1 MSVHSSCT
9 LSLLDSWTSN
19 LWFFQGQTLHR
30 GMILLLLFC
39 RTLSSGSSSLPFI
52 FLWTFSLAFFSV
64 LLWWIKKISAVLL
77 SSQTTSSLVSLSHNL
92 AVLSFYPNIFTSETL
107 VSLIAGKM
115 AIKIQWF
122 RDTDSALSPAVR
134 VQYHL
139 T

>member
-1 MSVHSSCT
+1 MMFIHSYCT
-9 LSLLDSWTSN
+9 LSLLDSWISN
-19 LWFFQGQTLHR
+19 LWFFQGQTLHL
-30 GMILLLLFC
+30 GIILLLLFC

-77 SSQTTSSLVSLSHNL
+77 PSQTTSSLVSLSHNL

-107 VSLIAGKM
+107 VSWIAGKM

-134 VQYHL
+134 V
-139 T
+139 

>member
-1 MSVHSSCT
+1 MMFIHSYCT
-9 LSLLDSWTSN
+9 LSLLDSWISN
-19 LWFFQGQTLHR
+19 LWFFQGQTLHL
-30 GMILLLLFC
+30 GIILLLLFC

-64 LLWWIKKISAVLL
+64 LLRWIKKISAVLL
-77 SSQTTSSLVSLSHNL
+77 PSQTTSSLVSLSHNL

-107 VSLIAGKM
+107 VSWIAGKM

-134 VQYHL
+134 V
-139 T
+139 